1 MKKLTGV
8 TKQGFTYS
16 ILEKNVRNYELV
28 EALGELETNPLA
40 LPRVMNLLLGKEQ
53 AQKLKDHLRDED
65 GVVDTE
71 QITSELK
78 NIFES
83 QKRLK
88 NQ

>member
-8 TKQGFTYS
+8 TKSGFAYS

-40 LPRVMNLLLGKEQ
+40 LPRVMNLLLGREQ

-88 NQ
+88 N

>member
-8 TKQGFTYS
+8 TKSGFVYS

-71 QITSELK
+71 QITSALK

-88 NQ
+88 N

>member
-8 TKQGFTYS
+8 SKSGFAYS

-88 NQ
+88 N

>member
-1 MKKLTGV
+1 MKKLIGV
-8 TKQGFTYS
+8 TKSGFAYS

-65 GVVDTE
+65 GIVDTE

-88 NQ
+88 N

>member
-1 MKKLTGV
+1 M
-8 TKQGFTYS
+8 
-16 ILEKNVRNYELV
+16 
-28 EALGELETNPLA
+28 

-88 NQ
+88 N

>member
-8 TKQGFTYS
+8 TKSGFAYS

-88 NQ
+88 N

>member
-8 TKQGFTYS
+8 TKSGFVYS

-88 NQ
+88 N

>member
-8 TKQGFTYS
+8 TKSGFAYS

-28 EALGELETNPLA
+28 EALGELENNPLA

-88 NQ
+88 N

>member
-8 TKQGFTYS
+8 TKSGFTYS
-16 ILEKNVRNYELV
+16 ILEKKLRNYELV

-88 NQ
+88 N

>member
-8 TKQGFTYS
+8 TKSGFTYS
-16 ILEKNVRNYELV
+16 ISEKNIRNYELV
-28 EALGELETNPLA
+28 EALGELETNPLL

-53 AQKLKDHLRDED
+53 AQKLKEHLRDED
-65 GVVDTE
+65 GIVDTE

-88 NQ
+88 N

>member
-8 TKQGFTYS
+8 TKSGFAYS

-28 EALGELETNPLA
+28 EALGELETNPLV

-88 NQ
+88 N

>member
-8 TKQGFTYS
+8 TKSGFAYS

-28 EALGELETNPLA
+28 EALGELETNPIA

-88 NQ
+88 N

>member
-1 MKKLTGV
+1 MKRLTGV
-8 TKQGFTYS
+8 TKSGFAYS
-16 ILEKNVRNYELV
+16 ILEKNIKNYELV

-88 NQ
+88 N

>member
-8 TKQGFTYS
+8 TKSGFAYS

-71 QITSELK
+71 KITSELK

-88 NQ
+88 N